1 MEGQTMT
8 DIAKLQADLADLNM
22 KCQQARDNEVRYG
35 LQRSRLEAERAQL
48 LANMVEAVQRPQPST
63 PYAVTWQSAISLNE
77 PAQPPSA
84 TVAVRKPDGLPSMS
98 RMVLSV
104 LDSAE
109 AGVGLKPKQIRERI
123 RQRYWPEAP
132 TDRVVSVV
140 WRLAKNGK
148 LHHSDGRYRLNGYNP
163 YNN

>member
-1 MEGQTMT
+1 MNEL
-8 DIAKLQADLADLNM
+8 DDLKEKLRGLDCLIEAERND
-22 KCQQARDNEVRYG
+22 EVRHG
-35 LQRSRLEAERAQL
+35 LQRSRLEADRAQL
-48 LANMVEAVQRPQPST
+48 LVRMIEVMHGPQPSA

-77 PAQPPSA
+77 SAPTLA

-98 RMVLSV
+98 SMVLSV

-109 AGVGLKPKQIRERI
+109 AAGLKPKQIRECI
-123 RQRYWPEAP
+123 RDKYWPEVP
-132 TDRVVSVV
+132 IDRVVSAV

-163 YNN
+163 HNN